1 MSTIEIDNRKIGDGN
16 PTFLV
21 AEIAQ
26 AHDGSL
32 GIAHSFIDVAAEA
45 GADAVKFQT
54 HIAEHESTL
63 DEPFR
68 TDFSWEDETRYE
80 YWERMEF
87 TKKQWKELADHARSE
102 GLVFL
107 SSAFCKSAV
116 DLLKSV
122 DVPAWKVGSGE
133 YKSSELVEYMAE
145 TGKPVLLSTGMSTRE
160 EVDSMVET
168 IERHAP
174 YALFQCT
181 SEYPTDLEDVGLN
194 VIDELADQYNCPVGL
209 SDHSGSVYPGLTAI
223 ARDVDLLEVH
233 LTFDQRMFGPDA
245 EASVTPDELE
255 TLAQMR
261 DAVQIMDEN
270 PVTKDDVAE
279 SMTDTRS
286 FFTKSIAPAEEL
298 SAGTELTEEVL
309 AAKKPGSGIPYENRD
324 EVIGSRL
331 SNDISPNRLLT
342 WDDIDE

>member
-1 MSTIEIDNRKIGDGN
+1 MSTIKINNRKIGHRE
-16 PTFLV
+16 PTFLI

-87 TKKQWKELADHARSE
+87 TNKQWQELADHARSE

-107 SSAFCKSAV
+107 SSAFCKPAV

-122 DVPAWKVGSGE
+122 KVPAWKVGSGE

-145 TGKPVLLSTGMSTRE
+145 TGKPVLFSTGMSTLE
-160 EVDSMVET
+160 EVDSMVEA
-168 IERHAP
+168 IEQHAP

-181 SEYPTDLEDVGLN
+181 SNYPTDLKNVGLN
-194 VIDELADQYNCPVGL
+194 VIDELTEQYDCPVGL
-209 SDHSGSVYPGLTAI
+209 SDHSGSIYPGLAAI
-223 ARDVDLLEVH
+223 ARGIDLLEVH
-233 LTFDQRMFGPDA
+233 LTFDQRMFGPDS

-270 PVTKDDVAE
+270 PVAKDEVAE
-279 SMTDTRS
+279 SLTDTRS
-286 FFTKSIAPAEEL
+286 FFTKSIAPVKDL
-298 SAGTELTEEVL
+298 SAGTKLTEEVL

-331 SNDISPNRLLT
+331 SNDISPDRLLT